1 MLKSLYV
8 SIFVVTF
15 SLGISDCFYPFLFGF
30 FCRFGLAK
38 VPLSVEKLK
47 ENVEKI
53 VFSLRFSPKKANLRP
68 LFHPNRRKGG

>member
-15 SLGISDCFYPFLFGF
+15 ALGLRVFFSFFCI

-53 VFSLRFSPKKANLRP
+53 VFSLRYSPKKANLRP
-68 LFHPNRRKGG
+68 LFAHNRRKR